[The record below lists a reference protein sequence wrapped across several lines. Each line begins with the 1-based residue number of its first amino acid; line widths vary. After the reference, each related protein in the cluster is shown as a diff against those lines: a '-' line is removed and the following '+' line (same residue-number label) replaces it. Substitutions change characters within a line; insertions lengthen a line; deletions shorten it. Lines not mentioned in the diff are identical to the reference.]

1 MKTLHLLTE
10 RASTPLQ
17 VEPET
22 EQSQADGAR
31 TDHSLRANLERHLFR
46 EPRRLQW
53 LLLICKKRTYMTKK
67 MDLPTLVYNLSRH
80 VRNLYKSI

>member
-22 EQSQADGAR
+22 EQSQGDDAR
-31 TDHSLRANLERHLFR
+31 TDHSL
-46 EPRRLQW
+46 
-53 LLLICKKRTYMTKK
+53 
-67 MDLPTLVYNLSRH
+67 
-80 VRNLYKSI
+80 